1 MMEFFEKINHKKLLI
16 FFFLNVFLFPIYPF
30 NLRPTLIVLL
40 LVCSIFYSTKRKIKF
55 SLKFN
60 KSNESFYLNISF
72 YIILVIGLL
81 YSKNT
86 SAAISTLFRMLP
98 LFIFPII
105 FKCIYDERHISEKLI
120 LKAYSFF
127 YLSTVLLFLSF
138 LVYFYF
144 NGKITVNFLR
154 NYNERITNLLGRYS
168 IHPLYASIYISTAL
182 ILSVKLLKKRYFN
195 GSIIFFVNTL
205 LTLNLILLAR
215 KSTIIIMFIF
225 FVVYQL
231 IFQKNR
237 ITKSLLFIFL
247 VIILG
252 ITIFIFVPDISY
264 RFKDLTNFIE
274 NPNGSI
280 GLRVNTLKCGFN
292 SIFQNPILGYGIGD
306 VEDVLNEC
314 YRSFPEIF
322 NGKYYNSHNQYIG
335 IWLSSGLL
343 GFIGLIA
350 MLVHSFLISIKF
362 KNLESFAIL
371 LLFSFMM
378 FIENILERQDGVLIF
393 ALFINLFSFTN
404 QTKKSEVQ

>member
-1 MMEFFEKINHKKLLI
+1 MIEFLDKINHEKLLK
-16 FFFLNVFLFPIYPF
+16 FFFLNIFLFPLYPF

-40 LVCSIFYSTKRKIKF
+40 LIFSIFYSTKRKIKF

-60 KSNESFYLNISF
+60 KSNESFYLNIGF
-72 YIILVIGLL
+72 FIILLTGLL
-81 YSKNT
+81 YSKNI
-86 SAAISTLFRMLP
+86 SAGVSVLFKMLP

-105 FKCIYDERHISEKLI
+105 FKCIYDVRHISEKLI
-120 LKAYSFF
+120 LKAHSFF
-127 YLSTVLLFLSF
+127 YLSTFLLFLSF

-144 NGKITVNFLR
+144 NGDITVNFLR

-168 IHPLYASIYISTAL
+168 IHPLYASIYISIAL
-182 ILSVKLLKKRYFN
+182 ILSVKLLKKTYFS
-195 GSIIFFVNTL
+195 GSIIIFINTL

-225 FVVYQL
+225 FVLYQL
-231 IFQKNR
+231 IFKKNK
-237 ITKSLLFIFL
+237 ITMSLLLILL
-247 VIILG
+247 VITLG
-252 ITIFIFVPDISY
+252 ISIFIFVPDISY
-264 RFKDLTNFIE
+264 RFNDLTNFIE

-280 GLRVNTLKCGFN
+280 GLRMNTLKCGFA

-306 VEDVLNEC
+306 VKDVLNEC
-314 YRSFPEIF
+314 YILFPKIF
-322 NGKYYNSHNQYIG
+322 NGKYYNSHNQYIS
-335 IWLSSGLL
+335 ILLSSGLL

-404 QTKKSEVQ
+404 QTKNHKI